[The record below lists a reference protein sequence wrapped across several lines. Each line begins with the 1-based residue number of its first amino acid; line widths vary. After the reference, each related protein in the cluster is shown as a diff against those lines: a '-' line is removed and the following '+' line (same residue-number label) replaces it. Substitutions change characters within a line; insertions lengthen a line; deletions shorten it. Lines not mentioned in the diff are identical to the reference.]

1 MIVIEENDEALE
13 DFCPIA
19 SLSYCFRFQVSSS
32 TYQHSVDDGCAVTLA
47 AQEIPKRDRG
57 TSQTGVV
64 CKEPWIFAQRR

>member
-13 DFCPIA
+13 DFCPNA

-32 TYQHSVDDGCAVTLA
+32 TYQHSVDD

-64 CKEPWIFAQRR
+64 FKEPWISA